1 MLTRPPLLHLKLA
14 QAQAINPQNHVIFL
28 NTDLLGTSLE
38 KKMGKKDAGGA
49 GKKRTNP
56 SEVKIVATVVAGLKA
71 CG

>member
-1 MLTRPPLLHLKLA
+1 
-14 QAQAINPQNHVIFL
+14 L